1 MEHHLAVAEASLR
14 ASQAAP
20 PLRPLRYSSIGSAA
34 YGSAPSSPTG
44 SFPYGGTTNITSG
57 MAQPPLVDKMMDFVH
72 SKAEA
77 SDNPAAVY
85 TQVRMHTASPITL
98 VCMWGCSVKR
108 PGISIVF
115 LNIVIET
122 ALLCPSSGS

>member
-20 PLRPLRYSSIGSAA
+20 PLRPLRYSSIG
-34 YGSAPSSPTG
+34 GVVPGGAPSSPHRTFHSAG
-44 SFPYGGTTNITSG
+44 ITTELASG
-57 MAQPPLVDKMMDFVH
+57 QEAPLVDKMMDLVH

-85 TQVRMHTASPITL
+85 SQVRMIGAD
-98 VCMWGCSVKR
+98 
-108 PGISIVF
+108 
-115 LNIVIET
+115 
-122 ALLCPSSGS
+122 A